1 MQSGEEID
9 IRASW
14 KDFCCQT
21 SEDRLLRQLL
31 LNLSEEKKCVLTFF
45 LKKNTYTNA
54 VFVDRK

>member
-14 KDFCCQT
+14 KDLCCQT

-31 LNLSEEKKCVLTFF
+31 LELNEEKKYVLTFVS
-45 LKKNTYTNA
+45 KKILM
-54 VFVDRK
+54 